1 MDEIK
6 EKDNILLDQTKKA
19 SLNKPI
25 LFFSLLV
32 IFFTIG
38 FYFFEDKY
46 SSSGNII
53 DQKITKMENIVNSIN
68 STINNNQSMLVKIQK
83 RLEKYED
90 EKDVLAD
97 LVSQPVREQF
107 NINRDYALSEVEHL
121 LTIANHNLLLG
132 YDYETA
138 LSALDAASIRLGGI
152 NIAGATTIQKQI
164 NKDIDILR
172 SSNQEDLDSF
182 ILFLSKLADHIESF
196 PLQKILMQSNSQNN
210 KKVNNEET
218 GEIEDFFR
226 LVLEEL
232 KSLIVI
238 TRNENITR
246 EFFLP
251 DEINKLK
258 LSIKF
263 ELASAK
269 LALLNRD
276 KENLNIAILQL
287 KNYFENYYDLTNLE
301 THNAYES
308 LSNLMNLELT
318 PQYIDIT
325 SSLESIRALIRLEN
339 DSGGVK
345 NDEDLVH

>member
-6 EKDNILLDQTKKA
+6 EKDNILLSQTEKS

-25 LFFSLLV
+25 LFFLLLV
-32 IFFTIG
+32 IFFIIG
-38 FYFFEDKY
+38 FYFFGDKY
-46 SSSGNII
+46 RSSGNLI
-53 DQKITKMENIVNSIN
+53 DQKITKMENIVNNIN
-68 STINNNQSMLVKIQK
+68 NTINNNQSMLVKMQK

-152 NIAGATTIQKQI
+152 NIASATTIQKQI

-182 ILFLSKLADHIESF
+182 ILFLSKLADHIEIF

-218 GEIEDFFR
+218 GEIEDFFM

-238 TRNENITR
+238 TRNENIAR

-301 THNAYES
+301 TYNAYEN
-308 LSNLMNLELT
+308 LSKLMNLELT

-339 DSGGVK
+339 DSGGVE
-345 NDEDLVH
+345 NNEDLVH